1 MLTELTP
8 IEQAS
13 KAYPDLWDR
22 YLNLLFGYIPKHVI
36 LSQAQADKFIALTKL
51 EEFQ

>member
-8 IEQAS
+8 LEKAS

-22 YLNLLFGYIPKHVI
+22 YLNLLFGYIPENI
-36 LSQAQADKFIALTKL
+36 IITEAQAERFIALTQL

>member
-8 IEQAS
+8 IQMAS
-13 KAYPDLWDR
+13 KAYPDLFDR
-22 YLNLLFGYIPKHVI
+22 YLNLLYGYRPENIV
-36 LSQAQADKFIALTKL
+36 LTEAQADEFIRLTRL